1 MKNYYIKPR
10 SKHENMETGFRVD
23 LEVPKAN
30 SEADKAIRE
39 WMIAAIK
46 DDAFPAR
53 TQY

>member
-10 SKHENMETGFRVD
+10 SKHESMEAGFSVD

-46 DDAFPAR
+46 DDAFSC
-53 TQY
+53 